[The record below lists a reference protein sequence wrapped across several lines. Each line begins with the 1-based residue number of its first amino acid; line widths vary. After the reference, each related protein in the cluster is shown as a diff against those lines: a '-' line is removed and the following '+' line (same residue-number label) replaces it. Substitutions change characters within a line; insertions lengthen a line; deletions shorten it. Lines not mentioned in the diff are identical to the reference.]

1 MDTYQR
7 EECAQSP
14 EAAPEPEFAHYSTGR
29 LTPAQA
35 TVVDRWRA
43 RLLEDRPLPGQRPV
57 PEMLRPMG
65 IDNRPRASCSDVI
78 AAAVRDLLKREPPTG
93 LDLARYADAG
103 RLAAVRGEPGAPV
116 CQPVSFYLPRTSPS
130 APNI

>member
-1 MDTYQR
+1 MHRDGHGN
-7 EECAQSP
+7 E
-14 EAAPEPEFAHYSTGR
+14 TGG
-29 LTPAQA
+29 
-35 TVVDRWRA
+35 
-43 RLLEDRPLPGQRPV
+43 RP
-57 PEMLRPMG
+57 
-65 IDNRPRASCSDVI
+65 
-78 AAAVRDLLKREPPTG
+78 EPPTG